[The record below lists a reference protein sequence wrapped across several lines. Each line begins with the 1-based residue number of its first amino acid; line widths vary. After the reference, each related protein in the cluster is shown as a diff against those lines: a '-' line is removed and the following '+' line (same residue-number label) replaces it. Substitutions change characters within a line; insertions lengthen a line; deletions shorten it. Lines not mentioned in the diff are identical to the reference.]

1 MKLQTQKQQ
10 KNLKKKNTHTQKKNA
25 IIGKKKLRDT
35 ENISRKSNMKF

>member
-10 KNLKKKNTHTQKKNA
+10 KNLKKKTHTQKKNA

>member
-10 KNLKKKNTHTQKKNA
+10 KNLKKKHTQKKNA
-25 IIGKKKLRDT
+25 IIGKKKLHDT

>member
-10 KNLKKKNTHTQKKNA
+10 KKLKKKTHTHTQKKNA

-35 ENISRKSNMKF
+35 GRVV

>member
-10 KNLKKKNTHTQKKNA
+10 KNLKKKKNTQKKNA

>member
-10 KNLKKKNTHTQKKNA
+10 KKLKKKNTHTQKKNA

-35 ENISRKSNMKF
+35 GRVV

>member
-10 KNLKKKNTHTQKKNA
+10 KKLKKKHTHTQKKNA

-35 ENISRKSNMKF
+35 GRVVWNFEI

>member
-10 KNLKKKNTHTQKKNA
+10 KKLKKNTHTHTHTQKKNA

-35 ENISRKSNMKF
+35 GRVV